1 MGCNCGKKKVINNL
15 NVPHYVN
22 LAVEIWNSVSNLQFN
37 DITDDQWFDMYQV
50 YNQIFPNSNGQ
61 PNKEELL
68 QIIQNATQY
77 QTKIKR

>member
-22 LAVEIWNSVSNLQFN
+22 LAVEIWNSVSKLQFN

-68 QIIQNATQY
+68 KVIQNATQY